1 MLKEKNEEGDG
12 QPPTSFQEVQGEE
25 RRSGHVTYRRIVIGM
40 EAAIPPTLR
49 GIVAIKEGRAVA
61 TPKPL
66 KVGIDEEGN
75 GHPLICP
82 SVWKKR
88 RREVAMTKKEEGRR
102 SSHPPIPQGRIM
114 PRREVA
120 IPSIH

>member
-1 MLKEKNEEGDG
+1 MRC
-12 QPPTSFQEVQGEE
+12 
-25 RRSGHVTYRRIVIGM
+25 RRNPQALQARYPECLLSGALIG
-40 EAAIPPTLR
+40 
-49 GIVAIKEGRAVA
+49 VSVA
-61 TPKPL
+61 TPNPL
-66 KVGIDEEGN
+66 GMDIGKEGS

-82 SVWKKR
+82 SVWKKKKKR
-88 RREVAMTKKEEGRR
+88 KMEVAMTKKEEGRR

>member
-1 MLKEKNEEGDG
+1 M
-12 QPPTSFQEVQGEE
+12 EV
-25 RRSGHVTYRRIVIGM
+25 
-40 EAAIPPTLR
+40 AIPPTSWR
-49 GIVAIKEGRAVA
+49 IIAIEEGRAVA
-61 TPKPL
+61 TPNPL
-66 KVGIDEEGN
+66 GMDIGKEGS